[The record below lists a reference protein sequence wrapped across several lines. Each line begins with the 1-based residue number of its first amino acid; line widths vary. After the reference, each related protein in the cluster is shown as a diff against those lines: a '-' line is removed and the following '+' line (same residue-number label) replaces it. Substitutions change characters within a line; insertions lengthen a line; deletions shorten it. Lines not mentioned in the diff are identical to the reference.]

1 MRLSFLLVVTT
12 AAALFAAPARG
23 DVSSVS
29 PPDRRW
35 SGSNALTLPRG
46 RSELGLLGG
55 ARYGLTDSLELTV
68 NPLVAVVVP
77 HLEAKL
83 MVARELGLFALR
95 GRASYPTTFL
105 ELVSKEGEFGLLP
118 ATSKPPIAVQLEAD
132 IVATAAWFER
142 QLVSVWFGFAL
153 AVHPPFT
160 PEELPLLDF
169 PFLYPRFAPLYGP
182 GVPRLGFSF
191 EGGVV
196 GGLHYTAE
204 LVAFVMPGLPDVGDA
219 SAIEPNLA
227 LEYRFGAR
235 FAVSGG
241 VRTSHAEYAYGRRT
255 HFLPYLDVRAGF

>member
-1 MRLSFLLVVTT
+1 MRRALTLALATSLSPP
-12 AAALFAAPARG
+12 AAAAEGARSSFA
-23 DVSSVS
+23 

-46 RSELGLLGG
+46 RWELGLFGG
-55 ARYGLTDSLELTV
+55 ARHGLTDSLELAV
-68 NPLVAVVVP
+68 NPLAAVVVP
-77 HLEAKL
+77 HVEAKL
-83 MVARELGLFALR
+83 GVARAHGIFALR

-105 ELVSKEGEFGLLP
+105 ELVSKEGQFGLLP
-118 ATSKPPIAVQLEAD
+118 AASEPPVAVQLEAD
-132 IVATAAWFER
+132 AVATAPWFEGH
-142 QLVSVWFGFAL
+142 LVSLWVGL
-153 AVHPPFT
+153 AVAVHESFT

-191 EGGVV
+191 EGVIA

-204 LVAFVMPGLPDVGDA
+204 LLAFVMPGLPDAGDA
-219 SAIEPNLA
+219 SAVEPNLA

-241 VRTSHAEYAYGRRT
+241 LRMSHAEYAYGRRT